1 MSNLKFSTHQ
11 DLVVSES
18 KKVYKVLLVDDD
30 QLVHKVSH
38 TVINTMTFQHF
49 ELELIS
55 AYNAKE
61 AKNYLMENNDVALA
75 FVDVVMETA
84 DAGLKLVRTIR
95 EELDNHLIRLVIRT
109 GQPNDAPQMDVVDQ
123 YDIDDYKEKTELT
136 VQKLYTTIR
145 TSIRS
150 YIQLVELQHKCEETY
165 RQMTTNH
172 LTLLPNRLKLQEDLT
187 QSDSKILVLIDII
200 GFSHINETNGFETGN
215 KVLKGLAQFLDK
227 SYAQEYHVYHF
238 EADLFAILL
247 PLFTQEELEVKI
259 SKMKN
264 DIAHLSIVTE
274 NFNYYLETTIGV
286 AFQGE
291 KNMIQNAILA
301 LNDAKN
307 SGRNQI
313 TYYRDDLKIITQIQ
327 DTHHWG
333 GILKKALD
341 NGEMIAYYQAI
352 CDTSTQK
359 ILRYEMLV
367 RLRYNDK
374 IYTPDK
380 FLNAAQNSGQLFSIF
395 QFMFSTAMQKVS
407 QKKVHLSV
415 NIGDIELSHPDLMT
429 FINNIL
435 SEYKIDTSL
444 ISLEVLE
451 YNSISQNPYIKERIH
466 TLHQLGFT
474 ITIDDFG
481 TRCSNFSQ
489 IENLP
494 VTTIKIDGHYIKDIL
509 TNQNSRIVV
518 ETIQKYARAKGL
530 KLIAEFVHS
539 EEVYQKVKEMGID
552 YMQGDYLHEA
562 QAMI

>member
-494 VTTIKIDGHYIKDIL
+494 VTTIKIDGRYIKDIL

>member
-494 VTTIKIDGHYIKDIL
+494 VTTIKIDGRYIKDIL
-509 TNQNSRIVV
+509 TNQNSIIVV

>member
-509 TNQNSRIVV
+509 TNQNSIIVV